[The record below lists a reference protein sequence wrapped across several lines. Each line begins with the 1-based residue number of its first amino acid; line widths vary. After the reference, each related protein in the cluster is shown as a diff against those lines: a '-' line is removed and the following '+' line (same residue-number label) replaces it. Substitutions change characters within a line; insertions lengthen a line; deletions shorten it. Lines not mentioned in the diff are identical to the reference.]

1 VVPNI
6 YLFLLE
12 GSLMVEEAKK
22 DVAEVKETPQAEVK
36 EPGSDGQIPQGAM
49 LNIQDLQNVRALL
62 DRVDL
67 KGVSEANVVV
77 TICAKIDAIV
87 RAEAAAQKAAQENT
101 AKENGGK
108 K

>member
-1 VVPNI
+1 
-6 YLFLLE
+6 
-12 GSLMVEEAKK
+12 MVEEAKNGS
-22 DVAEVKETPQAEVK
+22 AEANEEPQVEESAAENVTSMPAA
-36 EPGSDGQIPQGAM
+36 PGADGQIPQGAM
-49 LNIQDLQNVRALL
+49 LNIQDLQNIRALL

-87 RAEAAAQKAAQENT
+87 RAEAAAQKAAQKNS